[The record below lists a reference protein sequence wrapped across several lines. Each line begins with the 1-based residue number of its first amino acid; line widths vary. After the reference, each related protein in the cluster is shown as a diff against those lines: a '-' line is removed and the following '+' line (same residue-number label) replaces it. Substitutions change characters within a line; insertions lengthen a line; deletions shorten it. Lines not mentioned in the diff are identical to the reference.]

1 MSNQM
6 SNAPMMSGG
15 PKSFIQ
21 VWMDALTKP
30 NEQNYADMAA
40 APGASAG
47 KAYLWVFLTS
57 LVSYFIIALVQ
68 FAVVGLGGNAH
79 GSRDLTTSLV
89 SLICAIP
96 IGAGFV
102 VLGFMIGTALVQWV
116 AGMFKGA
123 GTFGQLAYV
132 FGAISAPAT
141 LVSSL
146 LSIFYAIPFLGLCL
160 WPVSIILGLYVLV
173 LEVIAVKGVNRFGWG
188 EAIGSVLI
196 PGLVLGCLVA
206 LCVFVALLALGPAIG
221 NVFST
226 INQSL
231 QSVP

>member
-6 SNAPMMSGG
+6 SNAPMMSSG

-68 FAVVGLGGNAH
+68 FAVAGLGGNAQ

-102 VLGFMIGTALVQWV
+102 VLGFMIGTALIQWV

-132 FGAISAPAT
+132 FGAISAPVT
-141 LVSSL
+141 LVSSV
-146 LSIFYAIPFLGLCL
+146 LSLFYAIPFLGLCL
-160 WPVSIILGLYVLV
+160 WPVSIIPGLYVLV

-206 LCVFVALLALGPAIG
+206 LCVFVALMALGPAIG